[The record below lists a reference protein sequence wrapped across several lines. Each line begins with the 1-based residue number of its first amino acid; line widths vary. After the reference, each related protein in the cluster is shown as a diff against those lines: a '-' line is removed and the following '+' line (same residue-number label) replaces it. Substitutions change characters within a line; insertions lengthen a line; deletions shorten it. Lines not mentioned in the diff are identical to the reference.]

1 MAFWLREAQLT
12 VGNNIFT
19 LGAINF
25 SFEVPFKDSDEPPV
39 ATIKIMN
46 LSADTRA
53 SIKKGDDVI
62 LNAGYEGDVGC
73 ILTGAVVGL
82 KHKQSN
88 VDWTTTITVQ
98 SCAEQIL
105 NKRVNKTYKK
115 KAKALSIVRDLLN
128 LFGIEV
134 SKLAL
139 AKNKSY
145 SRGRVCRGKLK
156 KILSEIVVT
165 ECKSRLIIRPT
176 GQLFITKPGTG
187 LDNGVTLSESNG
199 LLRYDEEIETV
210 AVEKSSSTASS
221 TDISTIKRSCLLNHQ
236 ISTAEMVL
244 IEASDLNGKFYV
256 TEGKHIGS
264 LTGTWETE
272 IELATPEDVKK
283 AAKSSKKTYKVGST
297 GKFKGTKQYSSSSG
311 TKSQSAKPGPAKI
324 TKISAKAK
332 HPYYVVHTNKTSNVH
347 GWVNKSDFT

>member
-1 MAFWLREAQLT
+1 MAFWLREAELL
-12 VGNNIFT
+12 VGGNIFT
-19 LGAINF
+19 LGKINF
-25 SFEVPFKDSDEPPV
+25 SFDVPFKDSDEPPV

-73 ILTGAVVGL
+73 ILTGSVVGL
-82 KHKQSN
+82 KHKQAN

-98 SCAEQIL
+98 PCADAIL
-105 NKRVNKTYKK
+105 NRQVNKTYKK
-115 KAKALSIVRDLLN
+115 KSKALAIVRDLLN
-128 LFGIEV
+128 IFGIEV
-134 SKLAL
+134 SKLEL

-165 ECKSRLIIRPT
+165 ECKSRLIIRPA

-187 LDNGVTLSESNG
+187 LDSGVTLSEANG
-199 LLRYDEEIETV
+199 LLRSDEEIE
-210 AVEKSSSTASS
+210 AIALEKTTTTSS
-221 TDISTIKRSCLLNHQ
+221 TDIDTIKRSCLLNYQ
-236 ISTAEMVL
+236 ISTAEMVR

-256 TEGKHIGS
+256 TEGKHTGS
-264 LTGTWETE
+264 LTGAWETE
-272 IELATPEDVKK
+272 IELATPEAVAQ
-283 AAKSSKKTYKVGST
+283 AAKATGKKTYKVGST
-297 GKFKGTKQYSSSSG
+297 GKFKGSKQYSSSSG

-324 TKISAKAK
+324 TKISSKAK

-347 GWVNKSDFT
+347 GWVNKSDFS